1 MMADAS
7 QVEFKVPLKAAPE
20 DYADRPVVLTVKD
33 PGHRLGLRP
42 RLALHRKGRVP
53 ATVFRSFLV
62 NSKGRGRFYGWLP
75 VQFEG
80 ATLVADDATAEI
92 SADVTPEINVRR
104 LSLLEIGTI
113 LVLQRPLFILRILRL
128 LMARNMKGA
137 TFRFARQ
144 VDALSAPSYD
154 EWIDAQQA
162 AERVEGTDAPGD
174 WPTKPFV
181 FVSIGR
187 GTEQAVAE
195 TRASLA
201 TQTWRDHAE
210 MPVSEVAGMKD
221 GNAARPQ
228 LWMRLPAGM
237 RLAPRAL
244 ERLVRPFAF
253 SPSVVA
259 VYSDE
264 DRVNKRGR
272 RNDPFFK
279 PAWNPPLAQSGWLP
293 LDGALVRLVDLPKG
307 LDLENLPMGE
317 VIDKAAKGRRDAVL
331 HVPRVLLH
339 RDAPYQRMIGHVRL
353 KADAAE
359 VPKVSVIIPT
369 RDRADLLEACLKGLF
384 ESTDGVD
391 LDVIVI
397 DNDSSDPAA
406 LALMSRYEK
415 AGRIRRLPLPGG
427 FNFSR
432 ACNLGVEASRHELI
446 LLLNNDVEPLRRD
459 WLTKLSRELDDPD
472 VGAAGSLLLFPDGY
486 IQHGGV
492 TLGAG
497 TVARHSFHFLHPKS
511 AEDYGLLRERR
522 EVSAVTAACLLTR
535 KSLWAQIGGM
545 DESKLTVAFND
556 VDYCVKVRQA
566 GCTIVWTPDSAMLHR
581 ESVSRGADNTPEKLR
596 RFAREEQTVYQR
608 WGDILRNDPYHNP
621 NLSLIAEDFVLE
633 ARPRDLSPRTSA

>member
-7 QVEFKVPLKAAPE
+7 QVEFKVPLKAALE
-20 DYADRPVVLTVKD
+20 DYADRAVVLTVKD

-80 ATLVADDATAEI
+80 ATLFADEATAEI

-104 LSLLEIGTI
+104 LSLLEIGIT

-128 LMARNMKGA
+128 LMARNVKGA

-154 EWIDAQQA
+154 EWIDAQQV
-162 AERVEGTDAPGD
+162 AERAEVSDAPQD
-174 WPTKPFV
+174 WPTEPFV

-187 GTEQAVAE
+187 GAEQAVAE

-201 TQTWRDHAE
+201 TQTWRNHAE
-210 MPVSEVAGMKD
+210 MPASEVAGMKD

-244 ERLVRPFAF
+244 ERLSRPFAF
-253 SPSVVA
+253 SSSVAA

-272 RNDPFFK
+272 RIDPFFK

-293 LDGALVRLVDLPKG
+293 LDGALVRLADLPEG
-307 LDLENLPMGE
+307 LDLEKLPMGE
-317 VIDKAAKGRRDAVL
+317 VIAKAAKGRRDAVL

-339 RDAPYQRMIGHVRL
+339 RDAPYQRMMGPVRL
-353 KADAAE
+353 KADATD

-397 DNDSSDPAA
+397 DNDSSEPAA
-406 LALMSRYEK
+406 LALMDRYEK

-432 ACNLGVEASRHELI
+432 ACNLGVEASRNEFI
-446 LLLNNDVEPLRRD
+446 LLLNNDVEPLQPG
-459 WLTKLSRELDDPD
+459 WLSNLARELDDPD
-472 VGAAGSLLLFPDGY
+472 VGAAGSLLFFPDGY
-486 IQHGGV
+486 VQHGGV

-497 TVARHSFHFLHPKS
+497 TVARHSFHFLHPQS
-511 AEDYGLLRERR
+511 GEDNGLLSERR
-522 EVSAVTAACLLTR
+522 EISAVTAACLLTR
-535 KSLWAQIGGM
+535 KSLWMQIGGM
-545 DESKLTVAFND
+545 DESNLTVAFND

-566 GCTIVWTPDSAMLHR
+566 GCAIVWTPDSALLHR

-596 RFAREEQTVYQR
+596 RFAREEQTVYLR
-608 WGDILRNDPYHNP
+608 WGDILRKDPYHNP

-633 ARPRDLSPRTSA
+633 ACPRDLAPRSSG

>member
-1 MMADAS
+1 MMADAL
-7 QVEFKVPLKAAPE
+7 QVEFKVPLKAALE
-20 DYADRPVVLTVKD
+20 NYADRPVVLTVKD

-80 ATLVADDATAEI
+80 ATLFADEATAEI
-92 SADVTPEINVRR
+92 SADVTPEISVRR
-104 LSLLEIGTI
+104 LSLLEIGIT
-113 LVLQRPLFILRILRL
+113 LVLRRPLFILRILRL
-128 LMARNMKGA
+128 LMARNVKGA

-154 EWIDAQQA
+154 KWIDAQQA
-162 AERVEGTDAPGD
+162 AERAEVPDAPGD

-187 GTEQAVAE
+187 GTQQAVAE

-201 TQTWRDHAE
+201 TQTWRDYAE
-210 MPVSEVAGMKD
+210 MPASEVAGMKD
-221 GNAARPQ
+221 ANAARPQ

-244 ERLVRPFAF
+244 ERLARPFAF
-253 SPSVVA
+253 SSSAAA

-264 DRVNKRGR
+264 DRCNKRGR

-293 LDGALVRLVDLPKG
+293 LDGALVRLADLPED

-317 VIDKAAKGRRDAVL
+317 VIAKSAKGRRGAVL

-339 RDAPYQRMIGHVRL
+339 RDAPYQRMTGHVRL

-359 VPKVSVIIPT
+359 VPKISVIIPT
-369 RDRADLLEACLKGLF
+369 RDRADLLEACLRGLF

-406 LALMSRYEK
+406 LALMDHYEK
-415 AGRIRRLPLPGG
+415 AGRIRRLPLPGW

-432 ACNLGVEASRHELI
+432 ACNLGVEASRNEFI
-446 LLLNNDVEPLRRD
+446 LLLNNDVEPLQPG
-459 WLTKLSRELDDPD
+459 WLSNLARELDDPD
-472 VGAAGSLLLFPDGY
+472 VGAAGSLLFFPDGY
-486 IQHGGV
+486 VQHGGV

-497 TVARHSFHFLHPKS
+497 TVARHSFHFLHPQS
-511 AEDYGLLRERR
+511 GEDNGLLSERR
-522 EVSAVTAACLLTR
+522 EISAVTAACLLTR
-535 KSLWAQIGGM
+535 KSLWMQIGGM
-545 DESKLTVAFND
+545 DESNLTVAFND

-596 RFAREEQTVYQR
+596 RFAREEETVFER
-608 WGDILRNDPYHNP
+608 WCEILRSDPYHNP
-621 NLSLIAEDFVLE
+621 NLSLIAEDFALE
-633 ARPRDLSPRTSA
+633 ARPRDLSPRSSG

>member
-1 MMADAS
+1 MADVS
-7 QVEFKVPLKAAPE
+7 QVEFRVPLKAALG
-20 DYADRPVVLTVKD
+20 DYADRAVVLTVMD

-80 ATLVADDATAEI
+80 ATLIADDATAEI
-92 SADVTPEINVRR
+92 LADVTPEINVRR
-104 LSLLEIGTI
+104 LSLLEIGIT

-128 LMARNMKGA
+128 LMARNVKGA

-162 AERVEGTDAPGD
+162 AERAEVPDAPGD

-187 GTEQAVAE
+187 GTERAVAE

-201 TQTWRDHAE
+201 TQTWRDYAE
-210 MPVSEVAGMKD
+210 IPASEVAGMKD
-221 GNAARPQ
+221 GNAARPR

-244 ERLVRPFAF
+244 ERLSRPFAF
-253 SPSVVA
+253 SSSVTA

-272 RNDPFFK
+272 RIDPFFK

-293 LDGALVRLVDLPKG
+293 LDGALVRLADLPEG
-307 LDLENLPMGE
+307 LDLGNRPMGE
-317 VIDKAAKGRRDAVL
+317 VIAKAAKGRRGAVL

-339 RDAPYQRMIGHVRL
+339 RDAPYQRMMRPVRL
-353 KADAAE
+353 KADAVE
-359 VPKVSVIIPT
+359 TPKVSVIIPT
-369 RDRADLLEACLKGLF
+369 RDRADLLEACLRGLF

-391 LDVIVI
+391 LDVLVI
-397 DNDSSDPAA
+397 DNDSSDSAA
-406 LALMSRYEK
+406 LALMDRYEK
-415 AGRIRRLPLPGG
+415 AGSIRRLPLPGG

-432 ACNLGVEASRHELI
+432 ACNLGVEASRNELI
-446 LLLNNDVEPLRRD
+446 LLLNNDVEPLQPG
-459 WLTKLSRELDDPD
+459 WLSNLVRELDDPD
-472 VGAAGSLLLFPDGY
+472 VGAAGSLLFFPDGY
-486 IQHGGV
+486 VQHGGV

-497 TVARHSFHFLHPKS
+497 TVARHSFHFLHPQS
-511 AEDYGLLRERR
+511 GEDNGLLRERR
-522 EVSAVTAACLLTR
+522 EISAVTAACLLTR
-535 KSLWAQIGGM
+535 KSLWMQIGGM
-545 DESKLTVAFND
+545 DESNLTVAFND

-566 GCTIVWTPDSAMLHR
+566 GCAIVWTPDSALLHR
-581 ESVSRGADNTPEKLR
+581 ESVSRGTDNTPEKLR
-596 RFAREEQTVYQR
+596 RFAREEKTVYQR

-633 ARPRDLSPRTSA
+633 ACPRDLSPRTSA

>member
-1 MMADAS
+1 MAEAS
-7 QVEFKVPLKAAPE
+7 QVEFKVPLKAAPGA
-20 DYADRPVVLTVKD
+20 YADRPVVLTVKD

-92 SADVTPEINVRR
+92 STDVTPEINVRR

-113 LVLQRPLFILRILRL
+113 LALRRPLFILRILRL
-128 LMARNMKGA
+128 LMARNVKGA

-162 AERVEGTDAPGD
+162 AERAEVPDAPGD

-187 GTEQAVAE
+187 GTEEAVAE

-201 TQTWRDHAE
+201 TQTWRDYAE
-210 MPVSEVAGMKD
+210 MPASEVAGMND

-228 LWMRLPAGM
+228 LWIRIPAGA

-244 ERLVRPFAF
+244 ERLARPFAF
-253 SPSVVA
+253 SSSVAA

-272 RNDPFFK
+272 RIDPFFK

-293 LDGALVRLVDLPKG
+293 LDGALVRLADLPEG
-307 LDLENLPMGE
+307 LDLEKMPLGE
-317 VIDKAAKGRRDAVL
+317 VIAKAAKGRRGAVL

-339 RDAPYQRMIGHVRL
+339 RDAPYQRTMRPVQL

-384 ESTDGVD
+384 ESTEGAD

-406 LALMSRYEK
+406 LALMGRYEK
-415 AGRIRRLPLPGG
+415 AGRIRRLPLPGA

-459 WLTKLSRELDDPD
+459 WLTNLSRELDDPD
-472 VGAAGSLLLFPDGY
+472 VGTAGSLLLFPDGY

-497 TVARHSFHFLHPKS
+497 TVARHSFHFLHPQS
-511 AEDYGLLRERR
+511 REDNGLLQECR
-522 EVSAVTAACLLTR
+522 EVSVVTAACLLTR
-535 KSLWAQIGGM
+535 KSLWMQTGGM
-545 DESKLTVAFND
+545 DEVNLTVAFND
-556 VDYCVKVRQA
+556 VDYCLKVRQA
-566 GCTIVWTPDSAMLHR
+566 GFRITWTPDSAMLHR

-633 ARPRDLSPRTSA
+633 ARPRDLSPRSSR